1 MEDVQAAAVQAGP
14 GLAGEERLLRE
25 AILMVAS
32 NRSPRVILAGLEF
45 GEVVL
50 EHLRVTALEA
60 GVRVRP
66 RHRRAETTR
75 ISWWNR
81 RVIDPSPAAGPVSV
95 GGQR

>member
-1 MEDVQAAAVQAGP
+1 MEDVHAAAVQAGP

-45 GEVVL
+45 GEVVF
-50 EHLRVTALEA
+50 EHLRATALEA

-66 RHRRAETTR
+66 RHE
-75 ISWWNR
+75 
-81 RVIDPSPAAGPVSV
+81 D
-95 GGQR
+95 GGDHTDLLVEPLR